1 MIKLKQPYLITQLI
15 YLKILKVFDE
25 KFYNKIMFLL
35 LNKLKNI
42 LIDLGLLNKDKF
54 IKEI

>member
-15 YLKILKVFDE
+15 DLRILKVFDE
-25 KFYNKIMFLL
+25 KFYNEIMCLL

-42 LIDLGLLNKDKF
+42 LIDLGLLNKEKC